1 LKFPSNLL
9 ERSMLAGIEPMVC
22 AIASPTTSAA
32 IVAVAGLA
40 AGNHDEASPC
50 VRLVEDASEES
61 GDEFTPTTTASEGS
75 VTPRDEEL
83 GSFVAKVEDD
93 LCQEEVAPQLSPGLF
108 PPQTPGD
115 AEEENTQR
123 TEGTARD
130 EELEQFGAKLEDE
143 PCQEAEVA
151 PQLGPG
157 LFPPHSP
164 AGDDEGG
171 EIRRSQGATT
181 NKDGEIGSPSDAT
194 CSNTAE
200 VAVAVAAAS
209 ADGAA
214 VGTARDEVAARGPAG
229 SDAATE
235 GHSEPAEPFAREET
249 LFFLDW
255 DDTVLPST
263 WIQRRGLRLDE
274 GSVLEPWQRQMLA
287 EVASVASETM
297 RLAKQRG
304 TVVLVTNAERG
315 WIELSCSKFL
325 PSLMPAIEGVKLV
338 SARTSYEGQGCSS
351 PLDWKIA
358 AFQEEIA
365 NVSGP
370 EALADV
376 SRRKNIHSLGD
387 SIHEREALLRVVAPI
402 RNCRSKSLKFVERP
416 DVSQLIK
423 QHELVVEC
431 FDRIVDFDGHLDVGL
446 TIG

>member
-1 LKFPSNLL
+1 MVEEAAALMPS
-9 ERSMLAGIEPMVC
+9 
-22 AIASPTTSAA
+22 
-32 IVAVAGLA
+32 
-40 AGNHDEASPC
+40 
-50 VRLVEDASEES
+50 
-61 GDEFTPTTTASEGS
+61 TASCR
-75 VTPRDEEL
+75 TPESPELPLDL
-83 GSFVAKVEDD
+83 GS
-93 LCQEEVAPQLSPGLF
+93 
-108 PPQTPGD
+108 
-115 AEEENTQR
+115 
-123 TEGTARD
+123 
-130 EELEQFGAKLEDE
+130 GA
-143 PCQEAEVA
+143 
-151 PQLGPG
+151 G
-157 LFPPHSP
+157 
-164 AGDDEGG
+164 
-171 EIRRSQGATT
+171 GAT
-181 NKDGEIGSPSDAT
+181 SSM
-194 CSNTAE
+194 
-200 VAVAVAAAS
+200 
-209 ADGAA
+209 
-214 VGTARDEVAARGPAG
+214 
-229 SDAATE
+229 
-235 GHSEPAEPFAREET
+235 PFNMQET
-249 LFFLDW
+249 LYVFDW
-255 DDTVLPST
+255 DDTILPST
-263 WIQRRGLRLDE
+263 WIQRQGLRLDAT
-274 GSVLEPWQRQMLA
+274 STVSAAQRERLA
-287 EVASVASETM
+287 EVAAAAAETL